1 MVKWQKV
8 AISVMK
14 WRNEGVKRLPVGM
27 QGSHTHKL
35 DSKGR
40 MVLPARFREELGQ
53 SVVATIGIERCVSV
67 YPQAQ
72 WEAFLGRLEALS
84 TGSNKSRNLRR
95 IILASA
101 HEMEVDGMGR
111 ILVPQQLRDYAGIGQ
126 EVSVN
131 GNGDKVEIW
140 DKASWESY
148 RDSSWEDLRELAEG
162 VEGI

>member
-1 MVKWQKV
+1 M
-8 AISVMK
+8 
-14 WRNEGVKRLPVGM
+14 PVGM
-27 QGSHTHKL
+27 QGSHNHKL

-67 YPQAQ
+67 YPRAQ

-84 TGSNKSRNLRR
+84 TGSGKSRNLRR

-101 HEMEVDGMGR
+101 HEMEVDSMGR
-111 ILVPQQLRDYAGIGQ
+111 VLVPQQLRDYAGIGQ

-140 DKASWESY
+140 DRASWEAY